1 MNEVVRYE
9 AVGRT
14 GLITIDNPPVNAVSQ
29 AMRAGLVRCFEKA
42 ASDEAVDAV
51 VLTCEGKTFI
61 AGADLTELDGEVG
74 EPGYHETL
82 GRIEAMQ
89 KPVVAALHGT
99 ALGGGVEVALA
110 CHYRVASA
118 STRLGFP
125 EINLGLV
132 PGAGGTQRL
141 PRLIGVRPAL
151 EMFQSGAPL
160 DAQRA
165 RETGLIDAIA
175 DGDLVPFAIQ
185 YAENLASQKK
195 GIRRTCELPLTR
207 DAATTEFLQ
216 AERERMRNA
225 MPDRVV
231 PLMDIDAVE
240 AALDLPFADGL
251 KKEREISDAS
261 LDTTESKAMRRLFF
275 AERQTSRIPG
285 VASDGAKDIRSG
297 AIVGAG
303 TMGRG
308 IAMAF
313 ANSGIPV
320 ILLDVDRKNVDAGI
334 EAIRSEYDRRVSR
347 GRMSAGDAK
356 DRLGLI
362 SGSVNYDDVSDADVV
377 IEAVFESMS
386 LKQQIF
392 SKLDVHCKKGA
403 VLASNTSTLDILEIA
418 SATSRP
424 QDVVGLHFFS
434 PAQVMRLLEVVRSDK
449 TSDAVLATAMNL
461 GGKLKKVAVLSA
473 NHYGFIGNRMMDPYG
488 REAERLLLEGATP
501 RQVDNALEKFG
512 MAMGILAV
520 FDMAGVDVGVR
531 VREERKAFLPDDPGF
546 YRSSALLVENGMLGQ
561 KSGAGFYRYQPGSR
575 ERYDNPE
582 ALAMFAAEAKR
593 LGIAQ
598 RDIGDEEIV
607 ERCVYALVNEGAC
620 VLEEGVAM
628 RAADVDVVYT
638 SGYGFPRYRGGPM
651 FYGDTVGL
659 RNIVEKMQHFAATF
673 DPQYWQASNL
683 LQELADKN
691 IKLADFSNT

>member
-51 VLTCEGKTFI
+51 VLTCAGKTFI

-195 GIRRTCELPLTR
+195 SIRRTCELPLTR

-673 DPQYWQASNL
+673 DPQYWQASKL

-691 IKLADFSNT
+691 MKLADFSNT

>member
-51 VLTCEGKTFI
+51 VLTCAGKTFI

>member
-51 VLTCEGKTFI
+51 VLTCAGKTFI

-392 SKLDVHCKKGA
+392 SKLDAHCKKGA

-673 DPQYWQASNL
+673 DPQYWQASKL

-691 IKLADFSNT
+691 MKLADFSNT

>member
-51 VLTCEGKTFI
+51 VLTCAGKTFI

-195 GIRRTCELPLTR
+195 SIRRTCELPLTR

>member
-51 VLTCEGKTFI
+51 VLTCAGKTFI

-673 DPQYWQASNL
+673 DPQYWQASKL

-691 IKLADFSNT
+691 MKLADFSNT

>member
-51 VLTCEGKTFI
+51 VLTCAGKTFI

-195 GIRRTCELPLTR
+195 SIRRTCELPLTR

-362 SGSVNYDDVSDADVV
+362 SGSVDYDDVSDADVV

-392 SKLDVHCKKGA
+392 SKLDAHCKKGA

-673 DPQYWQASNL
+673 DPQYWQASKL

-691 IKLADFSNT
+691 MKLADFSNT